1 MNLKEFASRL
11 ELSQTTVSRALSG
24 YPEVKQSTRERV
36 LRAAVEFGYRPN
48 TSALGLATG
57 RVGAI
62 GIVLKGGGEFGP
74 HTSEFMG
81 GLGNRLQK
89 EEIDIL
95 VSTVESTET
104 ELLTYRRL
112 AASKRVDAVVL
123 HSPHLDDP
131 RIALLNEL
139 RLPFIV
145 HGRPQAQGDFAWL
158 DIDNFGAVHQA
169 TRHMLDLGHRRIGFL
184 NGFPGRIFAEHRQDG
199 YRTALAGNGIPL
211 DPALVGNGEFTDEM
225 GFRLTQ
231 GFLKLE
237 DKPTAVVAGSMM
249 SALGAM
255 RAIRI
260 AGLTVGEDISLIAHD
275 DVFPYISPE
284 NLMPTLSTTRSSIR
298 AAGARI
304 AEMLLELLQGTSAEK
319 LREVWPVELVLRRST
334 APPKAGR

>member
-1 MNLKEFASRL
+1 MNLKEFASKL

-24 YPEVKQSTRERV
+24 YPEVKQSTREKV

-95 VSTVESTET
+95 VSTVDSTEA
-104 ELLTYRRL
+104 ELATYRRL
-112 AASKRVDAVVL
+112 AASKRVDAIVL
-123 HSPHLDDP
+123 HSPYIDDP
-131 RIALLNEL
+131 RIELLTSL

-145 HGRPQAQGDFAWL
+145 HGRPQTEGAFGWL
-158 DIDNFGAVHQA
+158 DIDNFSAVHQA
-169 TRHMLDLGHRRIGFL
+169 TRHLLDLGHRRIGFL
-184 NGFPGRIFAEHRQDG
+184 NGYRGRIFAEHRQEG
-199 YRTALAGNGIPL
+199 YQTALADHDVAV
-211 DPALVGNGEFTDEM
+211 DPALIGNGEFTDEM

-237 DKPTAVVAGSMM
+237 NQPTAIVAGSMM

-260 AGLTVGEDISLIAHD
+260 AGLKVSEDLSLIAHD

-284 NLMPTLSTTRSSIR
+284 NLMPSLSTTRSSIR

-304 AEMLLELLQGTSAEK
+304 ADMLLELLQGKPAQE
-319 LREVWPVELVLRRST
+319 LREVWPVELVIRRST
-334 APPKAGR
+334 AAVLQR